1 MYWQSI
7 SFKCICALLN
17 LVCNFMEIMHEMY
30 WAMLFV
36 VDISTFYSWRQI
48 LWREG
53 FLLVVNRLYVSVLLV
68 YKVIVELINN
78 KEIKEWKMLEV
89 TYLV

>member
-1 MYWQSI
+1 
-7 SFKCICALLN
+7 
-17 LVCNFMEIMHEMY
+17 MHEMY
-30 WAMLFV
+30 WAMPFV

-68 YKVIVELINN
+68 YKVIVELVNDN
-78 KEIKEWKMLEV
+78 EIKE
-89 TYLV
+89 